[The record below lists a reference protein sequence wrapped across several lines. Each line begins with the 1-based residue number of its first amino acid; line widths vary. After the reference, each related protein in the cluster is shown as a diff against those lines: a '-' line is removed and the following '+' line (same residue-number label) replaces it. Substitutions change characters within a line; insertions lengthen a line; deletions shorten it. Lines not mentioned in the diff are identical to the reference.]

1 MRELFGSPLPVPER
15 TRYDRLGVAP
25 DASNDDLRWAK
36 LEAVSR
42 LDHERRALQERL
54 DLVAAD
60 RQVDPDGDDP
70 EVVELR
76 GQIAERRQQAE
87 EINGW
92 NLDMPDARL
101 AYDCDHPPLALLKLA
116 PSADAALTEPRT
128 CLFLLRSAIAEF
140 LDAKG
145 EAVFHPSDLTRRDF
159 TDDFSFH
166 ELLDADREPPA

>member
-1 MRELFGSPLPVPER
+1 VPER
-15 TRYDRLGVAP
+15 TRYDRLGVGP

-42 LDHERRALQERL
+42 LNQERLALQERL
-54 DLVAAD
+54 DRLTTG
-60 RQVDPDGDDP
+60 RETDPDGDDP

-76 GQIAERRQQAE
+76 RQISERKQGAD

-92 NLDMPDARL
+92 NLDKPEARL
-101 AYDCDHPPLALLKLA
+101 AYDCDHPPLALLKLD

-140 LDAKG
+140 LEARG
-145 EAVFHPSDLTRRDF
+145 EAVFHPSDLTRPDF

-166 ELLDADREPPA
+166 ELLDGDREPPA